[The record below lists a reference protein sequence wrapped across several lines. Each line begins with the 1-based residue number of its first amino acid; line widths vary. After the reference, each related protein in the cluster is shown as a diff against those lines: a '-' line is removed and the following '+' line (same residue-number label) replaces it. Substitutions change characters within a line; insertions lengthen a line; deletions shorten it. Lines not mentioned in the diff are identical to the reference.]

1 MADHDQITD
10 DCEPGIVLVR
20 ETDHGR
26 FQQEVSSPNVIV
38 GEGLGCGIYKGVCN
52 RGKFPGPLTLAC
64 HYDGAGRIS
73 SARCGIWAPG
83 MPRRSPK
90 NS

>member
-38 GEGLGCGIYKGVCN
+38 GEGLGCGIYKGVSHN
-52 RGKFPGPLTLAC
+52 VLIFQMYFGN
-64 HYDGAGRIS
+64 GAGWDSNPRPPLYKSES
-73 SARCGIWAPG
+73 SAKSGR
-83 MPRRSPK
+83 
-90 NS
+90 